1 MVVPFMGVKF
11 RDIVSTEHIKFE
23 DLEGKTVALD
33 AANIIYQFLSSIRQR
48 DGTPLMDH
56 NGRVTSHFSG
66 ILYRTTSLIEKGIKP
81 LYVFDGQSSH
91 LKKDTLA
98 KRNEIKVQSERRWK
112 DALEEGR
119 IEDARKFAVRSSR
132 MSQDVVDGSKKLLTL
147 MGIPY
152 IQAPGE
158 GEAQA
163 SYLVEKGD
171 AWCVGSQDYDC
182 LLFGAPR
189 MVKNLTISGGLGKL
203 ELIQLGKVL
212 EELDITREQLVDLAL
227 LVGTD
232 FNPGIKGIG
241 AKKGLKLIKEH
252 GNIYS
257 ILEDRDVIFEVH
269 PQVLQE
275 MFLQHKVSTDYK
287 IVWKNPDQTQI
298 VEFLCGE
305 HDFSEERVLN
315 AVDKISKMDSNQ
327 SSLEKWF

>member
-1 MVVPFMGVKF
+1 MGVKF

-23 DLEGKTVALD
+23 DLKGKTIALD

-81 LYVFDGQSSH
+81 VYIFDGQPSH
-91 LKKDTLA
+91 LKKDTQA
-98 KRNEIKVQSERRWK
+98 RRNELKVESERRWK
-112 DALEEGR
+112 DALNEGR
-119 IEDARKFAVRSSR
+119 IEEARKFAVRSSR
-132 MSQDVVDGSKKLLTL
+132 MSRDVVEGSKKLLEL

-163 SYLVEKGD
+163 SHMVERGD

-189 MVKNLTISGGLGKL
+189 MVKNLTITGGKANI
-203 ELIQLGKVL
+203 EMIQLNKVL
-212 EELDITREQLVDLAL
+212 DELEITREQLVDLAL

-252 GNIYS
+252 GNIYD
-257 ILEDRDVIFEVH
+257 ILKEKNIIFEVH
-269 PQVLQE
+269 PEVLQNL
-275 MFLQHKVSTDYK
+275 FLKHDVITDYK
-287 IVWKNPDQTQI
+287 IQWKNPEREAI
-298 VEFLCGE
+298 VEFLCGV
-305 HDFSEERVLN
+305 HDFSEDRVIS
-315 AVDKISKMDSNQ
+315 AVDKISKLDTNQ

>member
-1 MVVPFMGVKF
+1 MGVKF

-66 ILYRTTSLIEKGIKP
+66 ILYRTTSLIERGIKP
-81 LYVFDGQSSH
+81 IYVFDGQSSH
-91 LKKDTLA
+91 LKKDTQA
-98 KRNEIKVQSERRWK
+98 KRNEVKVQSERRWK

-132 MSQDVVDGSKKLLTL
+132 MSHDVVDGSKKLLTL

-203 ELIQLGKVL
+203 ELIELKKVL

-241 AKKGLKLIKEH
+241 AKKGLKLIKDH

-257 ILEDRDVIFEVH
+257 VLEDRDVIFEIH
-269 PQVLQE
+269 PQVLQNL
-275 MFLQHKVSTDYK
+275 FLQHEVRTDYALE
-287 IVWKNPDQTQI
+287 WKNPEI
-298 VEFLCGE
+298 GRAHV
-305 HDFSEERVLN
+305 
-315 AVDKISKMDSNQ
+315 
-327 SSLEKWF
+327 